1 MLNNTLAKHY
11 GIADVHGS
19 HFRPVKLATQS
30 ARGGVLTQGS
40 VLLMGSD
47 GAESNPIYRGVWL
60 RKRLFA
66 DPATPTTA
74 RRATL
79 GKEGRRQAIPQ
90 GTDRATS

>member
-1 MLNNTLAKHY
+1 MAKHC

-66 DPATPTTA
+66 DATTTPGA
-74 RRATL
+74 PPL
-79 GKEGRRQAIPQ
+79 KEGRRQAIPQ